1 MRSVAS
7 NMIGH
12 KLITKQTGAAGRPC
26 NMARLFSH
34 TQAII
39 NLNTPTRIHRRTHA
53 HTPTLTPND
62 QVLVMEKMNIIKEYY
77 FAIMM
82 DRASQVFHMCLCF
95 YLCSL
100 FSGPRPVHTSFQY
113 MWSYWPTPVHKC
125 LCFYLCSVVFWLTS
139 GSHVPSSV
147 LCLAPS

>member
-1 MRSVAS
+1 
-7 NMIGH
+7 MIGH

-26 NMARLFSH
+26 NMARLFPH
-34 TQAII
+34 TQTSIH
-39 NLNTPTRIHRRTHA
+39 LHTRTDVHRRARAHA

-82 DRASQVFHMCLCF
+82 DRASQVFHLCPYF

-100 FSGPRPVHTSFQY
+100 FRPVLT
-113 MWSYWPTPVHKC
+113 
-125 LCFYLCSVVFWLTS
+125 YLCYTLLLLCSYLLTHVHTCVFASICVTLFS
-139 GSHVPSSV
+139 GRRSVPSTV